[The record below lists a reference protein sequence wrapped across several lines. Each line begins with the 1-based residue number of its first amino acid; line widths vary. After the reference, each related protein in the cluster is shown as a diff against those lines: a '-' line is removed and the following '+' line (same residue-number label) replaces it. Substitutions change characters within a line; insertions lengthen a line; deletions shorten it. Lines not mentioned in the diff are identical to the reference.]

1 MEPKRYYFKL
11 EMEQLP
17 DDVWQQFKY
26 SDIVKTMKFQ
36 DKLEIVEQ
44 IETLPEPIFDN
55 LKQTLRKIRD
65 ENFFKLIKA
74 NPEKFEWFLTASVV
88 VSEEERRLEAL
99 EDEAWK
105 DL

>member
-1 MEPKRYYFKL
+1 
-11 EMEQLP
+11 MEQLP

-36 DKLEIVEQ
+36 NKVEIVEQ
-44 IETLPEPIFDN
+44 IETLPEPVFDN

-74 NPEKFEWFLTASVV
+74 NPEKFEWFLTASVA

>member
-36 DKLEIVEQ
+36 NKVEIVEQ
-44 IETLPEPIFDN
+44 IETLPEPVFDN

-74 NPEKFEWFLTASVV
+74 NPEKFEWFLTASVA

>member
-55 LKQTLRKIRD
+55 LKQTLRTLRD
-65 ENFFKLIKA
+65 KLTRELMK
-74 NPEKFEWFLTASVV
+74 KLV
-88 VSEEERRLEAL
+88 LEDPFYSAE

>member
-36 DKLEIVEQ
+36 DKVEILQQ

-74 NPEKFEWFLTASVV
+74 NPEKFEWFLTASVA

>member
-44 IETLPEPIFDN
+44 IETLPEPVFDN